1 MRVRILGP
9 LLLLAPACALA
20 LGPYTAR
27 PVSLRQ
33 DGAATAD
40 AFSEI
45 GSMADDGTIT
55 FSSTA
60 GNLVGT
66 PGNGQAQLYVEG
78 PAGKVRV
85 SRSPTDVPGNNTS
98 LFGEISR
105 DARYVAFFS
114 LASNL
119 VAGFVNGGS
128 IANVYRADL
137 ATGTIELTSHVPASA
152 TTAGNGSAFGPVITV
167 DGRCVAFSSDS
178 TNLTPDPAVATSSA
192 YLWNQG
198 TVSLVSFN
206 AAGTATA
213 NGASSPIAISTD
225 CRYVL
230 FRSSGSDLIV
240 GSASG
245 LQLYLRDTVARTTVL
260 VSHAASSAST
270 ATNGRSDGLAMT
282 PDGRY
287 VAFYSYGTDLVA
299 GQADAAQT
307 DDVFRWERGTGAV
320 RLVSHAVGAPA
331 QTGNGVGAGIGAHA
345 ISDDGQRVVY
355 YADSSDLASTPDTN
369 SKFDVFLWNAG
380 ADTSSLLSTNA
391 AGTASAN
398 GDSLAAVINAVG
410 TIVAFETAATN
421 LAAGIS
427 DSNNAKDVYRYEIAS
442 GAKQL
447 ISSNSGSAQTGNGE
461 STRPALSSNGELVG
475 FMSLASSLAPVG
487 DTNNGTDV
495 FRASDALF
503 ANGFE

>member
-1 MRVRILGP
+1 MRVVVLVS

-20 LGPYTAR
+20 VGPYTAR

-33 DGAATAD
+33 DGAATAN
-40 AFSEI
+40 AYSEI

-55 FSSTA
+55 FASTA
-60 GNLVGT
+60 GNLVDT
-66 PGNGQAQLYVEG
+66 PGNGQAQLYAQG

-105 DARYVAFFS
+105 DGRYIAFFS

-128 IANVYRADL
+128 IANAYRADL
-137 ATGTIELTSHVPASA
+137 ATGTIALMSHVPASA
-152 TTAGNGSAFGPVITV
+152 TTAGNGSAFGPVISA

-178 TNLTPDPAVATSSA
+178 TNLTPDPVVTTESA

-198 TVSLVSFN
+198 TVSLVAFN

-213 NGASSPIAISTD
+213 NAPSSPIAISTD

-230 FRSSGSDLIV
+230 FRSSGSNLVV
-240 GSASG
+240 GGASG
-245 LQLYLRDTVARTTVL
+245 LQLYLRDMVARTTTL
-260 VSHAASSAST
+260 VSHAASSPTTS
-270 ATNGRSDGLAMT
+270 TNGRSDGLAMT
-282 PDGRY
+282 PDGRF
-287 VAFYSYGTDLVA
+287 VAFYSYGNDLLA
-299 GQADAAQT
+299 GQVDAAQT
-307 DDVFRWERGTGAV
+307 DDVFRWERDTGAV
-320 RLVSHAVGAPA
+320 RLVSHAVGAPV
-331 QTGNGVGAGIGAHA
+331 QSGNGGVAGIGAHA
-345 ISDDGQRVVY
+345 ISDDGQRIVY
-355 YADSSDLASTPDTN
+355 VANSSDLATTPDTN
-369 SKFDVFLWNAG
+369 AKFDVFLWNAG
-380 ADTSSLLSTNA
+380 SDTSSLLSTNA

-398 GDSLAAVINAVG
+398 GDSLSAVINADG
-410 TIVAFETAATN
+410 TAVAFETVATN
-421 LAAGIS
+421 VAAGVT
-427 DSNNAKDVYRYEIAS
+427 DSNNAKDIYRYEIAS

-447 ISSNSGSAQTGNGE
+447 ISSISGIAQTGNAD

-475 FMSLASSLAPVG
+475 FMSLATNLAPVG
-487 DTNNGTDV
+487 DSNNGTDV
-495 FRASDALF
+495 FRASDGLF